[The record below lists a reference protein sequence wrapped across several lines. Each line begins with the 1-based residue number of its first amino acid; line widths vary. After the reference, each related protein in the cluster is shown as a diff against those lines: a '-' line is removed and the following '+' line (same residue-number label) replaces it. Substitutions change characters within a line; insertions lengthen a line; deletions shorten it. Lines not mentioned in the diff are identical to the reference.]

1 TARYQPHFLFPL
13 FSKRS
18 VVSQTSQKNMN
29 RKYVE
34 DESLPRRLTLPLRH
48 FVRGEVCH
56 RRSRGFE
63 GELVG

>member
-1 TARYQPHFLFPL
+1 TARYQPHFSCPL

-18 VVSQTSQKNMN
+18 VVSQTSHKNMN
-29 RKYVE
+29 REYVE

-48 FVRGEVCH
+48 FVRGEECY

-63 GELVG
+63 GELV

>member
-1 TARYQPHFLFPL
+1 MARYQPHFSCPL
-13 FSKRS
+13 FSKGS
-18 VVSQTSQKNMN
+18 VVVN

-34 DESLPRRLTLPLRH
+34 DESFPRRLTLPSRH
-48 FVRGEVCH
+48 FVRGKECH

>member
-1 TARYQPHFLFPL
+1 MARYQPHFSCPL
-13 FSKRS
+13 FSKGS

-34 DESLPRRLTLPLRH
+34 DESFPRRLTLPSRH
-48 FVRGEVCH
+48 CVRGEECH